1 MPQVVIQHRVEK
13 NKRIILT
20 EAKVD
25 DLKVYYIPE
34 FPYNVP
40 LLPKQTQ
47 IGMIKHPVWCFDLM
61 GSLCQQM

>member
-34 FPYNVP
+34 FPFNVP
-40 LLPKQTQ
+40 SYPKQTQ
-47 IGMIKHPVWCFDLM
+47 IGMIKHPVWCFDPM
-61 GSLCQQM
+61 SSLCQQM

>member
-40 LLPKQTQ
+40 LLPSTNTNWDDQT
-47 IGMIKHPVWCFDLM
+47 PCVVF
-61 GSLCQQM
+61 